1 MGGRWVADGWQ
12 TNPTELLPK
21 TLRIISMY
29 LS

>member
-1 MGGRWVADGWQ
+1 MGGEWVADGWQ
-12 TNPTELLPK
+12 INSAEPLLK